1 VPISTNCSGGNPNSG
16 EKLSGIRWFNQARE
30 VGRNG
35 EEGQGNRG
43 ERNAVPERAGGSR
56 EGSGVAVSFPEK
68 KKGAEWMVG
77 EEEAPNRRVPPV
89 GRKKSEGEE
98 SAGWACSLGRCL
110 ARLNRPGSAQATPFF
125 FFFLFYSTIF
135 SFVCLKTNLFGFWL
149 ILNIVTH
156 LEFCQGTLA
165 NQNVLFGDFF

>member
-56 EGSGVAVSFPEK
+56 EGSGVAISFPEK
-68 KKGAEWMVG
+68 KKGAGWTVG
-77 EEEAPNRRVPPV
+77 EEEAPDRRVPPV

-98 SAGWACSLGRCL
+98 SAGWVGSLGRCL
-110 ARLNRPGSAQATPFF
+110 AGLNRPGSAQATPFL
-125 FFFLFYSTIF
+125 FFLL
-135 SFVCLKTNLFGFWL
+135 SFLFNCFQFCLFENKSVWFLVDFKYCNTFG
-149 ILNIVTH
+149 ILPRY
-156 LEFCQGTLA
+156 
-165 NQNVLFGDFF
+165 FGRPECTVW